1 MTILYF
7 TNTLGAYSE
16 TFIHR
21 IIELFRKD
29 KGINIHVVT
38 SKKSSSVAK
47 DVVYSGWNKFSL
59 HERVQL
65 KISEKLNRRR
75 QAIEKVMAKKI
86 KEIKVPFDVAWVDFG
101 VNAILIYSHLNKL
114 GKRVICHV
122 HGYDASKS
130 LQNRLYSSE
139 LVRFSQENYIIT
151 PSNHLKRRLELVG
164 CYSRNIFV
172 IPYSISPEIKPKVWH
187 TNPQNSLH
195 RLLFVGRFVDK
206 KCPQAL
212 IHMLRLVVNELPK
225 THLVMCGDGLLM
237 PIVQKLILE
246 KQLEKNVTLMGAVS
260 QDQVY
265 EEMKKADIYIQH
277 SVTANSGDQ
286 EGFPNSL
293 AEAAAHALPI
303 ISTTHSGITEIVQH
317 EATGY
322 LVQEH
327 DYVSMAQ
334 YTIQL
339 LKNPALTIK
348 MGENSRQRILQLS
361 NEKIRLNKI
370 KEVIELAVNNKI
382 AT

>member
-1 MTILYF
+1 MTVLYF

-29 KGINIHVVT
+29 EVINIHIVT
-38 SKKSSSVAK
+38 SRKSASVAK
-47 DVVYSGWNKFSL
+47 DVVSAGWNKFSL
-59 HERVQL
+59 LERVQL
-65 KISEKLNRRR
+65 KIGAKFNCRR
-75 QAIEKVMAKKI
+75 QAIEKAMARRMRRI
-86 KEIKVPFDVAWVDFG
+86 EIPFDVAWVDFG
-101 VNAILIYSHLNKL
+101 VNAILLYSHLNKI

-130 LQNRLYSSE
+130 LHDLRYSDE
-139 LVRFSQENYIIT
+139 IARFSRENYIIA

-164 CYSRNIFV
+164 CYSENIFV
-172 IPYSISPEIKPKVWH
+172 IPYSVSPKIRPKIWQPVQ
-187 TNPQNSLH
+187 NNSLR

-212 IHMLRLVVNELPK
+212 IYMLMLIVRELPE
-225 THLVMCGDGLLM
+225 TQLVMCGDGPLM
-237 PIVQKLILE
+237 PRVRQLILE
-246 KQLEKNVTLMGAVS
+246 KHLEKNITLKGAIT
-260 QDQVY
+260 QEHVY
-265 EEMKKADIYIQH
+265 DEMKTADIYIQH

-303 ISTTHSGITEIVQH
+303 ISTAHSGITEIVKH
-317 EATGY
+317 EETGF

-334 YTIQL
+334 YTMQL
-339 LKNPALTIK
+339 LKNPDLAAK
-348 MGENSRQRILQLS
+348 MGQKSRQRILQLS
-361 NEKIRLNKI
+361 NEQTRLDRI
-370 KEVIELAVNNKI
+370 KQIIDLAMKNKI
-382 AT
+382 AP

>member
-339 LKNPALTIK
+339 LKNPALIVK
-348 MGENSRQRILQLS
+348 MGKNSRQRILQLS
-361 NEKIRLNKI
+361 NEKIRLIRI
-370 KEVIELAVNNKI
+370 KEVIELAVKNKM

>member
-29 KGINIHVVT
+29 KEIDIHIVT

-164 CYSRNIFV
+164 CYSSNIFV
-172 IPYSISPEIKPKVWH
+172 IPYSISPDIKPKVWH

-225 THLVMCGDGLLM
+225 AHLVMCGDGLLM
-237 PIVQKLILE
+237 PIVQQLILE

-260 QDQVY
+260 QNQVY

-317 EATGY
+317 EETGF

-339 LKNPALTIK
+339 LKNPALIVK

-361 NEKIRLNKI
+361 NEKIRLFRI
-370 KEVIELAVNNKI
+370 KEVIELAVKNKM